1 MLKVYIIKENVPEAY
16 WDETFRQNSWRLS
29 PENYFHKK
37 LHLTYMIEF
46 LIDLCV
52 QHIDLENTPSR
63 QLHVQSWQ

>member
-1 MLKVYIIKENVPEAY
+1 MLKVYIIKENVPKAY

-46 LIDLCV
+46 
-52 QHIDLENTPSR
+52 
-63 QLHVQSWQ
+63 